1 MTFLQ
6 NHTVPS
12 KSRRREKLAQTMLK
26 LAELKNK
33 MRSMSVSENFE
44 RQAYG
49 SGNRLFKLARSRV
62 TGREREYVPSVEDR
76 LEDLAINEAS
86 GMKKMLKLER
96 IVNAEL
102 KKINALREVSQ
113 FKLPLLSVTKLRIRR
128 GEGGS
133 KQKTIGLRGGPTRTN
148 LCRF

>member
-1 MTFLQ
+1 MTKCRQRIQIQRGFKHVFMAIFVTFLQ
-6 NHTVPS
+6 NHTVSS

-102 KKINALREVSQ
+102 KKINALKGMLDG
-113 FKLPLLSVTKLRIRR
+113 FRR
-128 GEGGS
+128 FYVE
-133 KQKTIGLRGGPTRTN
+133 
-148 LCRF
+148 